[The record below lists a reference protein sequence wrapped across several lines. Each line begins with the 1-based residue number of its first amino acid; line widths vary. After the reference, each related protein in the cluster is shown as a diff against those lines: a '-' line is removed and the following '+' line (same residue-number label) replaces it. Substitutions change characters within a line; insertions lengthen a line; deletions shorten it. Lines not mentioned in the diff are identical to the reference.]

1 MFNSGE
7 NHDHRGRLVNSKKTL
22 SENTA
27 DLYLLLKD
35 LKDGDKTR
43 PVVTG
48 CTSNTLGMS
57 NNTASVL
64 EDVAATEEDT
74 FESISSEDMLAKTKD
89 YNKNVIEERKIISA
103 NVKII
108 IKK

>member
-1 MFNSGE
+1 
-7 NHDHRGRLVNSKKTL
+7 
-22 SENTA
+22 
-27 DLYLLLKD
+27 
-35 LKDGDKTR
+35 
-43 PVVTG
+43 
-48 CTSNTLGMS
+48 MS

-89 YNKNVIEERKIISA
+89 YNKNVIEKRKIISA

-108 IKK
+108 IKM